1 MIAIAIIC
9 GILAIGSG
17 AAAYVYYHPQ
27 IIIGGIQKMLYR
39 NGKPIN
45 SFEPFA
51 PAMRRVKENG
61 QLYVT
66 EIQYGTDYPN
76 SYLDITYPN
85 EDTSASRPTIVYFH
99 GGGFFGGDKS
109 MGDPMAVDDDGICA
123 AVMSGMVTVPCSGGT
138 PALGWSGLSAD
149 GAGGVKADSAGQKYR
164 VVDVDTAGKMLT
176 FVL

>member
-1 MIAIAIIC
+1 MKAIVIVG
-9 GILAIGSG
+9 GIFAVGIG
-17 AAAYVYYHPQ
+17 AAAYVSTHPQ

-45 SFEPFA
+45 SYQPFA

-85 EDTSASRPTIVYFH
+85 EDTTVCRPTVIYFH

-109 MGDPMAVDDDGICA
+109 MGDPVAIGIVVNRHGAATVLMAAELERPIQSEYV
-123 AVMSGMVTVPCSGGT
+123 
-138 PALGWSGLSAD
+138 
-149 GAGGVKADSAGQKYR
+149 
-164 VVDVDTAGKMLT
+164 
-176 FVL
+176 

>member
-1 MIAIAIIC
+1 MKAIVIVG
-9 GILAIGSG
+9 GILAVGIG
-17 AAAYVYYHPQ
+17 AAASVYYHPQ

-45 SFEPFA
+45 SFDPFA

-66 EIQYGTDYPN
+66 EIRYGTDYPN

-85 EDTSASRPTIVYFH
+85 EDTSVCRPTVVYFH

-109 MGDPMAVDDDGICA
+109 MGDPMAVDDDA
-123 AVMSGMVTVPCSGGT
+123 NRLFEEAVAKMYCS
-138 PALGWSGLSAD
+138 SARV
-149 GAGGVKADSAGQKYR
+149 AQVKWR
-164 VVDVDTAGKMLT
+164 PLLT
-176 FVL
+176 FARANGMLYKEHNDT

>member
-1 MIAIAIIC
+1 MKAIVTVG
-9 GILAIGSG
+9 GILAVGIG
-17 AAAYVYYHPQ
+17 AAAYVYTHPQ

-45 SFEPFA
+45 SYQPFA

-85 EDTSASRPTIVYFH
+85 EDTTVCRPTVIYFH

-109 MGDPMAVDDDGICA
+109 MGDPMAVGIVVNRHGA
-123 AVMSGMVTVPCSGGT
+123 ATVLMAAELERPIQSEY
-138 PALGWSGLSAD
+138 
-149 GAGGVKADSAGQKYR
+149 V
-164 VVDVDTAGKMLT
+164 
-176 FVL
+176 